1 MMINACL
8 RRAGVIAFACLMPV
22 AAAAQSVS
30 VDYDRGVDF
39 TKYRSY
45 AWAPVKTV
53 ENPLI
58 DRRIVAAIEGEL
70 AKKGWTKD
78 STSAGAVVLYQAAID
93 ESRQLVGWST
103 GPRWS
108 GMGTIREEKVLTGQ
122 MVVEIYDAA
131 TQQLIWRG
139 IVSDAISDKPE
150 TNEKRLNA
158 AVAKL
163 FKKFPPSV
171 DVRTGTR

>member
-1 MMINACL
+1 MMPCSKFVRFVVLAC
-8 RRAGVIAFACLMPV
+8 AIPV

-39 TKYRSY
+39 TKYRTY

-53 ENPLI
+53 ANPLI
-58 DRRIVAAIEGEL
+58 DKRIVTAIEGEL
-70 AKKGWTKD
+70 ARKGWTKD
-78 STSAGAVVLYQAAID
+78 TTSASAVVLYQAAVE
-93 ESRQLVGWST
+93 ESRQLVGWSS
-103 GPRWS
+103 GPRFN

-122 MVVEIYDAA
+122 MVVDIYDAA

-158 AVAKL
+158 AVTKL
-163 FKKFPPSV
+163 FKKFPPSI
-171 DVRTGTR
+171 DVRTGTK